1 MSQQYTNE
9 LTAEELAALDKPDE
23 YTPEELAAM
32 HPDARA
38 VIAKN
43 AEHIRQHP
51 AKGIYRA
58 VVAGG
63 LTRRG
68 GVVNDPGTPPE
79 ESMQVKLDNGEWATV
94 VTEGATVSY
103 PDGTTAK
110 IMNSAGLSYAID
122 GKGIVVVGSQ
132 LDNGDDIISTP
143 GKGPMFTEREGV
155 PMPVDFLAAV
165 KGA

>member
-1 MSQQYTNE
+1 MSQQYTNSI
-9 LTAEELAALDKPDE
+9 TAEELAALDKPDE

-38 VIAKN
+38 TIAKN
-43 AEHIRQHP
+43 AEHLRQHP
-51 AKGIYRA
+51 AKGIYRVA
-58 VVAGG
+58 VAGS
-63 LTRRG
+63 LTRQG

-110 IMNSAGLSYAID
+110 IANSAGSSYTID
-122 GKGIVVVGSQ
+122 EKGIAVVGSQ
-132 LDNGDDIISTP
+132 LDNGDEIISTP
-143 GKGPMFTEREGV
+143 SNITTFTEREGV
-155 PMPVDFLAAV
+155 AMPVDFLAAV